1 PRPGAGPRTLVA
13 DLVIVAGEASGDQL
27 AADLVQR
34 LRRVRPD
41 LRFHGVTG
49 PKMRASG
56 VVSWGGID
64 TLAVRGLVEV
74 LPALPRIL
82 RLKREILARTA
93 ALKPVAYIGVD
104 APDFNLRI
112 ERELKAGGLITMH
125 YVAPTFWAWRPE
137 RAARF
142 HEAVDHMLC
151 IFPFEP
157 ELLAPHQVAATFVGH
172 PLTRARLGQADRKR
186 LKRTLLPEGAD
197 LATPIVAVLPGSRD
211 GEVNQHARLMV
222 EAMRNIARALPE
234 VHFAIP
240 LATRS
245 TRLRFETELWARAET
260 LVGQTRLL
268 YGHADYALRAADA
281 AIVASG
287 TATLEAAMLGCPQ
300 VVTYR
305 LNPLT
310 AWLIQRKLMTR
321 WVAQPNIVA
330 QADVV
335 PERLQ
340 RAATPERLA
349 ADVLDLLGD
358 ETRRAAMRAAYVRIR
373 ELLTVAGEAGEDVL
387 VASVLRVLDRRG
399 ASPG

>member
-1 PRPGAGPRTLVA
+1 MSDV
-13 DLVIVAGEASGDQL
+13 VIVAGEASGDQL
-27 AADLVQR
+27 AADLVLR
-34 LRRVRPD
+34 LRQARPG

-49 PKMRASG
+49 PKMRAAG
-56 VVSWGGID
+56 VTSWASID

-82 RLKREILARTA
+82 RLKRELLARTA
-93 ALKPVAYIGVD
+93 ALGPLAYIGVD
-104 APDFNLRI
+104 APDFNLRV
-112 ERELKAGGLITMH
+112 ERTLKARGIPTLH
-125 YVAPTFWAWRPE
+125 YVAPTFWAWRLE

-157 ELLAPHQVAATFVGH
+157 RLLAPHRLEATFVGH
-172 PLTRARLGQADRKR
+172 PLTRARLAQADRSR
-186 LKRTLLPEGAD
+186 LKRTLLPEGAEP
-197 LATPIVAVLPGSRD
+197 ATPLVAVLPGSRD
-211 GEVNQHARLMV
+211 GEVDQHARLMV
-222 EAMRNIARALPE
+222 HAMKRIARELPA
-234 VHFAIP
+234 VQFAVP
-240 LATRS
+240 LVTRS
-245 TRLRFETELWARAET
+245 TRLRFETELWAQAEA

-310 AWLIQRKLMTR
+310 AWLVRRKLTTR
-321 WVAQPNIVA
+321 WVAQPNIIA

-340 RAATPERLA
+340 REANPERLA
-349 ADVLDLLGD
+349 VDVLDLLRD
-358 ETRRAAMRAAYVRIR
+358 ETRRAAMQEAYARIR
-373 ELLTVAGEAGEDVL
+373 ERLAVASEAGHDVL
-387 VASVLRVLDRRG
+387 VETVLRVLDRRAG
-399 ASPG
+399 TPE

>member
-1 PRPGAGPRTLVA
+1 VS
-13 DLVIVAGEASGDQL
+13 DVVIVAGEASGDQL
-27 AADLVQR
+27 GADLVHR
-34 LRRVRPD
+34 LRQERPQ

-49 PKMRASG
+49 PKMRAAG
-56 VVSWGGID
+56 VTSWGDID
-64 TLAVRGLVEV
+64 TLAVRGLIEV

-82 RLKREILARTA
+82 RLKRELIARTA
-93 ALKPVAYIGVD
+93 ALKPAAYIGVD
-104 APDFNLRI
+104 APDFNLRV
-112 ERELKAGGLITMH
+112 ERGLKASGLTTLH

-157 ELLAPHQVAATFVGH
+157 ALLAPHRVAATFVGH
-172 PLTRARLGQADRKR
+172 PLTRARLAHADRKR

-197 LATPIVAVLPGSRD
+197 PATPIVALLPGSRD

-222 EAMRNIARALPE
+222 DTMQRIAQEIPE
-234 VHFAIP
+234 VRFAVP
-240 LATRS
+240 LVTRS
-245 TRLRFETELWARAET
+245 TRLRFETELWARAEV

-310 AWLIQRKLMTR
+310 AWLIRRKLTTR
-321 WVAQPNIVA
+321 WVAQPNIIA
-330 QADVV
+330 QGDVV

-340 RAATPERLA
+340 REATPERLA
-349 ADVLDLLGD
+349 ADVLELLRD
-358 ETRRAAMRAAYVRIR
+358 ETRRTAMQAAYAGIR
-373 ELLTVAGEAGEDVL
+373 EQLTVDGTPGHDVL
-387 VASVLRVLDRRG
+387 VETVLRVLDRRQAG
-399 ASPG
+399 PE